1 MKINKNTGL
10 LLLVV
15 SSVATLFLGTI
26 GFYNYE
32 PAQGGA
38 TAFYRAIQLF
48 SLNSGVVSEPP
59 TPMLIEIARWL
70 GTATLLG
77 VVGATASAVYRI
89 FKTSIRIGRMRGH
102 TIVCGAGQRG
112 SQIVKN
118 LLKSD
123 ASRGVVVVEIDES
136 NQNLGELRDLG
147 AEVIL
152 GNALDSTVMKQAGI
166 ERAAKLVAVTH
177 KDETNLGICSE
188 VKNKFGRGCELH
200 SGVES
205 FELRSYFID
214 RLKDSGIRLDSFITK
229 AARQLMLEIACEATK
244 TAAFRENGVRV
255 LIDATGAYQQELI
268 RAGAIMLQISEEKKP
283 RFELCCAGHGRELV
297 FNERFP
303 AAKLVIDLAWHE
315 GTADSAFPE
324 GGGDCPDFAV
334 FALGD
339 DTATLE
345 AADRFRMRHNI
356 AASRIFACL
365 SNTTELFELVAKSR
379 PEKQNDISQKESE
392 MVGIRNWFSLGL
404 GKKDPLELDIDK
416 VAKQCH
422 AIYCQKAI
430 EKAAKD
436 GKKWND
442 MPQDWA
448 LLAER
453 YRESNRLLALHHEV
467 KKTAWDH
474 RSKDKDNEMLVHLSR
489 SEHMR
494 WMAERAMDGWRWSG
508 SHDENSR
515 KNDRLLHHQLVAY
528 DALTNH
534 AKDKDYNTFLWVL
547 DLPKG
552 FDGLS
557 SPSQLENKIKK

>member
-10 LLLVV
+10 ILLVL
-15 SSVATLFLGTI
+15 SSVATLLLGTM

-32 PAQGGA
+32 PAQGGP

-48 SLNSGVVSEPP
+48 SLNSGVVNEPP

-70 GTATLLG
+70 GTVTLLG
-77 VVGATASAVYRI
+77 VVGATASALYHI
-89 FKTSIRIGRMRGH
+89 FKTSIRIGSMRDH
-102 TIVCGAGQRG
+102 AIVCGAGQRG

-118 LLKSD
+118 LRK
-123 ASRGVVVVEIDES
+123 ANPHRGVVVVEIDES

-188 VKNKFGRGCELH
+188 VENLKFAKKCELH

-214 RLKDSGIRLDSFITK
+214 RLKDSRIRLDSFITK

-255 LIDATGAYQQELI
+255 LMDAAGAYQQELI
-268 RAGAIMLQISEEKKP
+268 RAGAIMLQISAEKNP
-283 RFELCCAGHGRELV
+283 RIDLCSAARGSKSI
-297 FNERFP
+297 FQERFP
-303 AAKLVIDLAWHE
+303 AADLVIDLSWHE
-315 GTADSAFPE
+315 GTSNSAFPE
-324 GGGDCPDFAV
+324 GGADCPDFAI

-356 AASRIFACL
+356 PASRIFACL
-365 SNTTELFELVAKSR
+365 NNTTELCELVAKSR
-379 PEKQNDISQKESE
+379 AKVGKEENDNIQ
-392 MVGIRNWFSLGL
+392 IRNWFSLGL

-416 VAKQCH
+416 IAKECH
-422 AIYCQKAI
+422 AIYCKKAM
-430 EKAAKD
+430 EKAANE

-442 MPQDWA
+442 LPEDWA
-448 LLAER
+448 KLPER
-453 YRESNRLLALHHEV
+453 YRESNRQLALHHEV
-467 KKTAWDH
+467 KKAAWEHRAQGKDH
-474 RSKDKDNEMLVHLSR
+474 EMLVHLSR

-494 WMAERAMDGWRWSG
+494 WMAEKAMDGWRWSG
-508 SHDENSR
+508 SLDETSR
-515 KNDRLLHHQLVAY
+515 LNDRLLHHLLVPY

-534 AKDKDYNTFLWVL
+534 EKDKDYDAFLWAL
-547 DLPKG
+547 NLPEG
-552 FDGLS
+552 FTGLS
-557 SPSQLENKIKK
+557 SPSELESKIKK

>member
-1 MKINKNTGL
+1 MKMNKNTGL
-10 LLLVV
+10 FLLVLSSAATLLL
-15 SSVATLFLGTI
+15 GTM
-26 GFYNYE
+26 GFYHYE

-38 TAFYRAIQLF
+38 TALYRAIQLF
-48 SLNSGVVSEPP
+48 SLNSGVVNEPP
-59 TPMLIEIARWL
+59 TPVLIEIARWL

-112 SQIVKN
+112 SQIVKS
-118 LLKSD
+118 LRK
-123 ASRGVVVVEIDES
+123 AGGAVVVVEINES
-136 NQNLGELRDLG
+136 NQNLGELRDVG

-152 GNALDSTVMKQAGI
+152 GNALDSTKMKEAGI

-188 VKNKFGRGCELH
+188 VENKFGKVCELH

-214 RLKDSGIRLDSFITK
+214 RIKDSGIRLDSFITK

-244 TAAFRENGVRV
+244 TAAFRENGVRI
-255 LIDATGAYQQELI
+255 LIDAAGAYQQELI
-268 RAGAIMLQISEEKKP
+268 RAGAIMLQISAEKKP
-283 RFELCCAGHGRELV
+283 RIDLCSAGEGRESI
-297 FNERFP
+297 FKERFP
-303 AAKLVIDLAWHE
+303 AAELVIDLAWHA

-324 GGGDCPDFAV
+324 GGDACPDFAV

-356 AASRIFACL
+356 AAPRIFACL
-365 SNTTELFELVAKSR
+365 SNTTELCELVAKSR
-379 PEKQNDISQKESE
+379 TKEDIGIIE
-392 MVGIRNWFSLGL
+392 IRNWFSLGL

-430 EKAAKD
+430 EKASKD

-467 KKTAWDH
+467 KKAAWEH
-474 RSKDKDNEMLVHLSR
+474 RGKSQDKEMLVHLSR

-508 SHDENSR
+508 SNDENSR
-515 KNDRLLHHQLVAY
+515 KNDRLLHHQLVPY

-534 AKDKDYNTFLWVL
+534 AKDKDYNTFLWAL
-547 DLPKG
+547 DLPEG
-552 FDGLS
+552 FEGLS
-557 SPSQLENKIKK
+557 SPSDLENEIKK

>member
-10 LLLVV
+10 ILLVV
-15 SSVATLFLGTI
+15 SSAATLLLGTL
-26 GFYNYE
+26 GFYSYE

-48 SLNSGVVSEPP
+48 SLGSGVVSEPP
-59 TPMLIEIARWL
+59 TPVLIEFARWL

-77 VVGATASAVYRI
+77 VVAATASAVYHI
-89 FKTSIRIGRMRGH
+89 LKTSIRIGRMRGH

-118 LLKSD
+118 LRKAD
-123 ASRGVVVVEIDES
+123 VGVVVVEIDES

-147 AEVIL
+147 AEVIM
-152 GNALDSTVMKQAGI
+152 GNALDSTVLKQAGI

-188 VKNKFGRGCELH
+188 VEKKFGRGCELH

-244 TAAFRENGVRV
+244 TAAFRENGVRI
-255 LIDATGAYQQELI
+255 LIDAAGAYQQELI
-268 RAGAIMLQISEEKKP
+268 RAGAIMLQISAEKKP
-283 RFELCCAGHGRELV
+283 HIDLCSAGQGRESI
-297 FNERFP
+297 FRERFP
-303 AAKLVIDLAWHE
+303 AAELVIDLAWHA
-315 GTADSAFPE
+315 GTADGAFPE
-324 GGGDCPDFAV
+324 GGDVCPDFAV

-356 AASRIFACL
+356 AAPRIFACL
-365 SNTTELFELVAKSR
+365 SNTTELCELVAKSR
-379 PEKQNDISQKESE
+379 TKEDIGIIE
-392 MVGIRNWFSLGL
+392 IRNWFSLGL

-416 VAKQCH
+416 VAKECH

-430 EKAAKD
+430 EKASKD

-453 YRESNRLLALHHEV
+453 FRESNRLLALHHEV
-467 KKTAWDH
+467 KKAAWEH
-474 RSKDKDNEMLVHLSR
+474 RGKGHDKEMLVHLSR

-494 WMAERAMDGWRWSG
+494 WMAEKAMDGWRWSG
-508 SHDENSR
+508 SNHENSR
-515 KNDRLLHHQLVAY
+515 KNDRLLHHQLVPY

-534 AKDKDYNTFLWVL
+534 AKDKDYNTFLWAL
-547 DLPKG
+547 DLPEG
-552 FDGLS
+552 FEGLS
-557 SPSQLENKIKK
+557 SPSRLENEINK